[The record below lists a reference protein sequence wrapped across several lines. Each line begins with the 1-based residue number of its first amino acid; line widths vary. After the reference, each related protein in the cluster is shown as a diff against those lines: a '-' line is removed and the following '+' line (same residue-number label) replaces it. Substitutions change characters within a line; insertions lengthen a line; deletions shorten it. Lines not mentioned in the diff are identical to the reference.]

1 MLVLVQVVRACV
13 GIRRRIRMQA
23 VGLRMGS
30 RYASG
35 YCRLL
40 VGSIFDT
47 GVDIGVHYSGD
58 N

>member
-1 MLVLVQVVRACV
+1 
-13 GIRRRIRMQA
+13 MQA

-35 YCRLL
+35 YFRLL
-40 VGSIFDT
+40 VGSLSDT
-47 GVDIGVHYSGD
+47 GVDIGVNYSSD

>member
-1 MLVLVQVVRACV
+1 
-13 GIRRRIRMQA
+13 MQA

-30 RYASG
+30 RDASG

-40 VGSIFDT
+40 VGSLSDT
-47 GVDIGVHYSGD
+47 GVDLGVHYSSD